1 MIVVLDALRDA
12 VPVDPWLAGLW
23 LAAALALGAA
33 IVYAWRRLLSP
44 FNDRSL

>member
-1 MIVVLDALRDA
+1 MSDVLAALREV

-33 IVYAWRRLLSP
+33 IVYAWRRAFSP
-44 FNDRSL
+44 FM